1 MSVFKKFLTEKRRR
15 DYGRKGGQ
23 GGTRS
28 TSSTPYERRESR
40 ANMQDPSNTRSKRL
54 GTDKPRVIKAP
65 DGSVTYTN
73 MPEPSGSVTTD
84 QVFDTADR
92 KSKKGSSR
100 GTGGGFGQSK
110 SDAARYAGK
119 PDTAQQAAA
128 ADDIRGRK
136 GTDPTAR
143 KAASNVLGGGRKT
156 PPGEEL
162 IGGETA
168 KPGRGQRYRQRRPSE
183 VRGSGKTDPRLRR
196 AADAI
201 IKDLRA
207 DAKIDAERASAQS
220 RGTAS
225 RLRTR
230 MSTGYDKNLKAT
242 GDAVLK
248 QIQGTKG
255 VSQAAVSARQSKYRA
270 SVATPPRPTAPPKLT
285 PKASTN
291 VSAAKPAQ
299 GFSAFTQQNMR
310 TVPQQQ
316 QQPNLR
322 QSPGTTTAPRRSNTG
337 LKVTTTKTDA
347 PFTGRRSPD
356 TSRFQRIR
364 QMRGATLD
372 MAPPKKVE
380 ASVGNTRV
388 TGAYSGPQ
396 PKAPSTVKVDP
407 VPKAR
412 SFSARDVQRRASR
425 MNAARFRGRIAPGP
439 VGIGFGAYDAWD
451 ELNRRS
457 QAYKA
462 AGGSGQTTTKDKWR
476 AGVKGVASVLGYS
489 VGAAPGAAMI
499 GGSKGLAAAPG
510 WALMQAGGAV
520 GADLASKGAEKA
532 FDATYDTVAGAS
544 DWQKKQMAAA
554 NRRVQGAGTS
564 TQSASF
570 KSGDRAIIRDS
581 SGRERIGYRTVKTG
595 PDGTKTT
602 TYKHGSD
609 PKALRYTSSNPL
621 ERMGRG
627 IGDSNVPWLSGA
639 LKKYYSNKDETNR
652 QRRVSNFK
660 RAVAAGVT
668 PK

>member
-28 TSSTPYERRESR
+28 TSSTPFERRESS
-40 ANMQDPSNTRSKRL
+40 ANVQDPANTRNKRL
-54 GTDKPRVIKAP
+54 GTNKPRVLQSP
-65 DGSVTYTN
+65 QGVTFTN
-73 MPEPSGSVTTD
+73 MPEPTGSVTTD
-84 QVFDTADR
+84 QVVDTFDQ
-92 KSKKGSSR
+92 KSKKGSPR

-119 PDTAQQAAA
+119 PDVSQQAKV
-128 ADDIRGRK
+128 ADDLRTK
-136 GTDPTAR
+136 SNNPTVR
-143 KAASNVLGGGRKT
+143 RAASNVLGGGRKT

-162 IGGETA
+162 VGGQTA
-168 KPGRGQRYRQRRPSE
+168 KSGRGQRYRQTRPSE

-248 QIQGTKG
+248 QVQGTKG
-255 VSQAAVSARQSKYRA
+255 VSQADASVRQSKYRA
-270 SVATPPRPTAPPKLT
+270 SVATPPKPTT

-310 TVPQQQ
+310 AVPQQQ

-322 QSPGTTTAPRRSNTG
+322 QSPGTTTPRRSNTG
-337 LKVTTTKTDA
+337 PKVTTTKTDA

-396 PKAPSTVKVDP
+396 PKAPPTVKADP

-520 GADLASKGAEKA
+520 GADLASKGAERA

-570 KSGDRAIIRDS
+570 KSGDRAIVRDS

-595 PDGTKTT
+595 PDGTQTT

-621 ERMGRG
+621 ERIGRG

>member
-1 MSVFKKFLTEKRRR
+1 
-15 DYGRKGGQ
+15 
-23 GGTRS
+23 
-28 TSSTPYERRESR
+28 
-40 ANMQDPSNTRSKRL
+40 
-54 GTDKPRVIKAP
+54 
-65 DGSVTYTN
+65 
-73 MPEPSGSVTTD
+73 
-84 QVFDTADR
+84 
-92 KSKKGSSR
+92 
-100 GTGGGFGQSK
+100 
-110 SDAARYAGK
+110 
-119 PDTAQQAAA
+119 
-128 ADDIRGRK
+128 
-136 GTDPTAR
+136 
-143 KAASNVLGGGRKT
+143 
-156 PPGEEL
+156 
-162 IGGETA
+162 
-168 KPGRGQRYRQRRPSE
+168 
-183 VRGSGKTDPRLRR
+183 
-196 AADAI
+196 
-201 IKDLRA
+201 
-207 DAKIDAERASAQS
+207 
-220 RGTAS
+220 
-225 RLRTR
+225 

-255 VSQAAVSARQSKYRA
+255 VSQADVSARQSKYRA
-270 SVATPPRPTAPPKLT
+270 SVATPPKPTAPPKLT
-285 PKASTN
+285 PKALTPSK
-291 VSAAKPAQ
+291 V
-299 GFSAFTQQNMR
+299 
-310 TVPQQQ
+310 
-316 QQPNLR
+316 
-322 QSPGTTTAPRRSNTG
+322 TAPP
-337 LKVTTTKTDA
+337 KVTPKVTVNKTDA

-364 QMRGATLD
+364 QMKGATLD
-372 MAPPKKVE
+372 MAPPTKVST
-380 ASVGNTRV
+380 SVGNTKV

-439 VGIGFGAYDAWD
+439 IGIGFGALDAYN
-451 ELNRRS
+451 ELDARS
-457 QAYKA
+457 KAYKA

-570 KSGDRAIIRDS
+570 KSGNRAIVRDS
-581 SGRERIGYRTVKTG
+581 SGRERIGYKAVKTG